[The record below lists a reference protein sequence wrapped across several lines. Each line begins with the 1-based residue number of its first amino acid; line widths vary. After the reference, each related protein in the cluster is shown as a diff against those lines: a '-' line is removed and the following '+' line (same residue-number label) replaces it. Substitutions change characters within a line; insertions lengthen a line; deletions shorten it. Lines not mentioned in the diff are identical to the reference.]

1 MNPGRVDS
9 LCERCAV
16 FGVSDS
22 RVDAMRLIDPDSRHA
37 SVMSGSYD
45 GAGPR
50 LEIRLR
56 DQFFRGNGL
65 EQGRTWN
72 PDIADSIF
80 REKLA
85 RLQLPRIVN
94 AIYARK
100 VARQIMFMDR
110 DDILNLFVVTN
121 LPLPASALQ
130 TASIDDDVPF

>member
-1 MNPGRVDS
+1 
-9 LCERCAV
+9 
-16 FGVSDS
+16 
-22 RVDAMRLIDPDSRHA
+22 
-37 SVMSGSYD
+37 MSGSYD

-72 PDIADSIF
+72 PDTADSIF